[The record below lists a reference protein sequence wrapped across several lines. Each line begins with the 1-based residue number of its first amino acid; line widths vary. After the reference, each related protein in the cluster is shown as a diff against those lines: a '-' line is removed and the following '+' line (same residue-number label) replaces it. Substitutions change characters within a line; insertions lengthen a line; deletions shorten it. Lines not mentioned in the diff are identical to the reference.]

1 MGKEKV
7 EEPFVKMYEL
17 KGLKSNEASF
27 ICKVWSFQA
36 NGKTCFMSNAAWAE
50 YLGCSPETVKRIK
63 RNLKKRRFIET
74 DRVFVR
80 LLVNMNVL
88 IDILKKN
95 YQPKY
100 KSKERV
106 PYWEKAEIKEAKLNT
121 GQNDTI
127 QGQFNSVT
135 GQTNQS
141 TFQED
146 SEMGLKTL
154 KEGQIDHQLDKILDR
169 NIKKN
174 EDRNIMNPVLWDL
187 ASFEF
192 IETTSIEELDL
203 LWNQSIQ
210 RNYVLSYWYN
220 YISSIELKS
229 SSVNLFNN
237 GNYFNIL
244 RRILIKAENNHFNSD
259 FLKEIDIN
267 DFLMFIKL
275 MYQSFFDEIDDG
287 SQPLDREVAD
297 DVEMH
302 IIDHGNNFKYFLT
315 PEKI

>member
-80 LLVNMNVL
+80 LLVDMNVL

-106 PYWEKAEIKEAKLNT
+106 PYWE
-121 GQNDTI
+121 
-127 QGQFNSVT
+127 
-135 GQTNQS
+135 
-141 TFQED
+141 
-146 SEMGLKTL
+146 

-187 ASFEF
+187 TSFEF

-203 LWNQSIQ
+203 LWNQSVQ

-275 MYQSFFDEIDDG
+275 MYQSFFDEIEDG